1 MPPPVDGAAP
11 PARVPCVGALVSD
24 GDGRLL
30 LVRRGRPPGRGLWS
44 LPGGRVE
51 AGESDPAA
59 LVREVAEETGLAVE
73 VCEIV
78 GSVERAGPGGV
89 VYEIRDYRCAVV
101 GGSLTAGDDAVEVR
115 WVSVYEL
122 LALPTTYGLIE
133 ALREWGVLVT
143 PPGSPAG

>member
-1 MPPPVDGAAP
+1 MSPPVDGARL
-11 PARVPCVGALVSD
+11 PARVPCVGALVND

-30 LVRRGRPPGRGLWS
+30 LVRRGRPPGCGLWS

-59 LVREVAEETGLAVE
+59 LVREVAEETGLAVAVGE
-73 VCEIV
+73 LV

-101 GGSLTAGDDAVEVR
+101 GGSLAAGDDAAEVR
-115 WVSVYEL
+115 WVALGEL

-133 ALREWGVLVT
+133 TLREWGALAT
-143 PPGSPAG
+143 PPAG